1 MHLLWLFSPLRP
13 TATELLKHQFFKKA
27 KGNESL
33 VQSVLEKG
41 PSLAARTKK
50 VGEGRVGGG
59 RERGEERV
67 EEGRGEKR
75 RWRRRERGESS
86 PTVMLEGW
94 GGIQCT

>member
-59 RERGEERV
+59 REKGGWRGRERGGREKRGWRK
-67 EEGRGEKR
+67 EEGREGEEKVEKER
-75 RWRRRERGESS
+75 KRGE
-86 PTVMLEGW
+86 
-94 GGIQCT
+94 